1 MGERERECT
10 SKKTSSPPHDV
21 GQHPEE
27 RAQTRQSD
35 VRKGSAGR
43 QGFAPQRYRH
53 LDPAGGNAASTCPRE
68 DCVPLRTPC
77 SKRSAAQ
84 SFSVSVVDDA
94 NQKTTYDGSHQ
105 PIYEGRGRPQRAKE
119 RRRVDTHATANV
131 AFPESFSR
139 TLICLLDARML
150 LCRARTLRVKS
161 KDRKTRAGL
170 RPAEVRGS
178 SLGLTHLIVVRSS
191 SRLARHPNLSF
202 GQQQQHA

>member
-1 MGERERECT
+1 MLVSTPRREHRRDNQT
-10 SKKTSSPPHDV
+10 SGRDPPV
-21 GQHPEE
+21 AKVC
-27 RAQTRQSD
+27 AQSTRQ
-35 VRKGSAGR
+35 
-43 QGFAPQRYRH
+43 

-84 SFSVSVVDDA
+84 SFSVSVVDAA

-119 RRRVDTHATANV
+119 RRRVDTHATADV

-150 LCRARTLRVKS
+150 CAARAHCV
-161 KDRKTRAGL
+161 
-170 RPAEVRGS
+170 S
-178 SLGLTHLIVVRSS
+178 SLKIEKHGL
-191 SRLARHPNLSF
+191 AF
-202 GQQQQHA
+202 GRPR